1 MGRKEKKEWGLT
13 SMLHQNFSV
22 SQSVMFFEKQV
33 STTEQAIR
41 LVCQNF
47 HYFPKTEQCFQT
59 EISASAYSLPVP
71 PEKEQID
78 NSIKSP
84 DRTQFCYLHVYCQPQ
99 QGSTSSLGLAET
111 NTRKHK
117 NKASPLHTHGSL
129 AFWTLGKSGEEKDV
143 FHLCNLPTQSS

>member
-47 HYFPKTEQCFQT
+47 HYFPKTE
-59 EISASAYSLPVP
+59 
-71 PEKEQID
+71 
-78 NSIKSP
+78 
-84 DRTQFCYLHVYCQPQ
+84 
-99 QGSTSSLGLAET
+99 
-111 NTRKHK
+111 
-117 NKASPLHTHGSL
+117 
-129 AFWTLGKSGEEKDV
+129 
-143 FHLCNLPTQSS
+143 